1 MDTIKRIPFIVLV
14 VLFVSTVQAQ
24 TGIGTTTPDA
34 SAKLDITSTS
44 KGFLIPRMT
53 TVQRSAISSPAN
65 GLLVY
70 QTDGVIGF
78 YVNTG
83 SSASPAWLRLNN
95 EWTKSGSDISFTTG
109 NISTTGNLTGGNV
122 ATSTLSGFAANF
134 NTITTGS
141 SYTLLSTDNGKII
154 NINVAS
160 AFTLTVPSGLP
171 VGFNCTVVQYG
182 AGQITFANSGTTFKN
197 RNSFTKSAGQYSII
211 TIINMG
217 SETYITSG
225 EMSN

>member
-1 MDTIKRIPFIVLV
+1 MKTYALLFFG
-14 VLFVSTVQAQ
+14 LFVLLGHAQ

-154 NINVAS
+154 NINVTS
-160 AFTLTVPSGLP
+160 AFTLAVPSGLP

-182 AGQITFANSGTTFKN
+182 AGQITLTNSGTTFKN

>member
-1 MDTIKRIPFIVLV
+1 MQLKISYIYFLLALV
-14 VLFVSTVQAQ
+14 VQVGSAQ

-34 SAKLDITSTS
+34 SAKLDISSTS
-44 KGFLIPRMT
+44 KGMLAPRMT
-53 TVQRSAISSPAN
+53 AAQKTAIALPAT

-70 QTDGVIGF
+70 QTDAPTGF

-83 SSASPAWLRLNN
+83 TTASPIWLRISND
-95 EWTKSGSDISFTTG
+95 WSKSGNDISY
-109 NISTTGNLTGGNV
+109 TGGNV
-122 ATSTLSGFAANF
+122 STTGSLSGGNLASSTLSGFVANF
-134 NTITTGS
+134 NTITSGS
-141 SYTLLSTDNGKII
+141 SYSLLATDNGKIL

-160 AFTLTVPSGLP
+160 AFTLTIPSGLP

-182 AGQITFANSGTTFKN
+182 TGQIVLTASGTTLKN

-217 SETYITSG
+217 TETYITSG